1 MKEGRTY
8 KMANNNTNMSKSKA
22 KREAQRKQNEK
33 MRRQRL
39 ISKITSTAIIAV
51 IVLLI
56 AWAIGKQIYILAI
69 RTKPISDYSAGLTA
83 DGKIEDTDVLSAL
96 TLVDYENISIPDDE
110 VKASEED
117 VNEEIDSMLEGYM
130 EFSSDTDVEIA
141 DGDEVNIDYVG
152 TIDGVEF
159 EGGNSEGAG
168 YDLTIGSGSFI
179 DDFEEQLI
187 GHKVGEDVTVEVTFP
202 EDYGDDEVAGK
213 DASFAVTI
221 NAIKIAPELTDEFV
235 EENLADTEE
244 VTTVDEYRAKIEN
257 NFYEENLEEY
267 LTNYIVENSTV
278 NSYPKKYLKS
288 MKGMIKDGDNMGDDI
303 DDEIEYEK
311 ELTERAQED
320 VKEAMV
326 YQAIFESAGLT
337 IDMDAYYNELNEDN
351 GEDYADNMKES
362 YGEGYMAQT
371 QIREAVIDYLMDLY
385 KNK

>member
-1 MKEGRTY
+1 
-8 KMANNNTNMSKSKA
+8 MANNNTNMSKSKA

-39 ISKITSTAIIAV
+39 ISKITSTAIITV

-288 MKGMIKDGDNMGDDI
+288 MKGIIKDGDNMGDDI

-326 YQAIFESAGLT
+326 YQAIFESAGLEF
-337 IDMDAYYNELNEDN
+337 DVEAYFDEMLEEN
-351 GEDYADNMKES
+351 GEDYVNSMKES
-362 YGEGYMAQT
+362 YGEGYLAQ
-371 QIREAVIDYLMDLY
+371 REMRNMVVDYLMDLY
-385 KNK
+385 R

>member
-39 ISKITSTAIIAV
+39 ISKITSTAIMAV

-69 RTKPISDYSAGLTA
+69 RTSPVSDYSAGLTS
-83 DGKIEDTDVLSAL
+83 DGKIEDADVLSAL

-110 VKASEED
+110 VKATEEE
-117 VNEEIDSMLEGYM
+117 VNEEIDSMLEGYT
-130 EFSSDTDVEIA
+130 ELSSDTDVEIA

-159 EGGNSEGAG
+159 EGGNSGGAG

-179 DDFEEQLI
+179 DDFEQQLI
-187 GHKVGEDVTVEVTFP
+187 GHKVGDDVTVEVTFP

-213 DASFAVTI
+213 DASFAVTVNGI
-221 NAIKIAPELTDEFV
+221 MVAPELTDEFV
-235 EENLADTEE
+235 EENLADTEG
-244 VTTVDEYRAKIEN
+244 VTTVDEYRAQIEN
-257 NFYEENLEEY
+257 NFYEEHLEKY

-278 NSYPKKYLKS
+278 NSYPKKYLKI
-288 MKGMIKDGDNMGDDI
+288 MKGINKDSDNMGDDI
-303 DDEIEYEK
+303 EDEIEYEK
-311 ELTERAQED
+311 ELTERAKED

-326 YQAIFESAGLT
+326 YQAIFESAGLEF
-337 IDMDAYYNELNEDN
+337 DAEAYFAEMLEENS
-351 GEDYADNMKES
+351 EDYVNSMKDS
-362 YGEGYMAQT
+362 YGEGYLVQ
-371 QIREAVIDYLMDLY
+371 REKRDMVVDYLMDLY
-385 KNK
+385 R

>member
-278 NSYPKKYLKS
+278 NSYPKKYLKI
-288 MKGMIKDGDNMGDDI
+288 MKGINKDGDNMGDDI

-326 YQAIFESAGLT
+326 YQAIFESAGLEF
-337 IDMDAYYNELNEDN
+337 DVEAYFDEMLEEN
-351 GEDYADNMKES
+351 GEDYVNSMKES
-362 YGEGYMAQT
+362 YGEGYLAQ
-371 QIREAVIDYLMDLY
+371 REMRNMVVDYLMDLY
-385 KNK
+385 R